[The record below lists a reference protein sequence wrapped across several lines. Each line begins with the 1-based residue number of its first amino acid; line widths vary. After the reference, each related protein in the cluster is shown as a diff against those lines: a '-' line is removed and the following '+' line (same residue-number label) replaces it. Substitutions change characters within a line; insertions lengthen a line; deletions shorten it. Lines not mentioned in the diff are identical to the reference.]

1 MEELK
6 AFRHRIEKHFA
17 RLTNSEQKIAAYLLA
32 NFDQAA
38 FLTASQL
45 ARHLEISEATVVR
58 FARSIGY
65 RSFPEFKRVVQ
76 DIYRFKATP
85 ATRLQHKL
93 ADLQSGK
100 GHVLH
105 QIIEMELQYL
115 AEVPHSIAT
124 QDFDRAVK
132 LLLKSKRIFVFGTGP
147 SRILADLMEL
157 RLRRFGLTIFGLTE
171 SGRDVL
177 DKLLLL
183 RRDDAVIAAG
193 FHRVTGELLAVLN
206 HARRVGAPAILLTDT
221 LNAQFK
227 KRASVVLSARRGPVS
242 TFHSLTVPMAI
253 INAIILAVALECPAT
268 SVASLD
274 LLQSLR
280 AESGLDF
287 SGK

>member
-1 MEELK
+1 M
-6 AFRHRIEKHFA
+6 
-17 RLTNSEQKIAAYLLA
+17 
-32 NFDQAA
+32 
-38 FLTASQL
+38 
-45 ARHLEISEATVVR
+45 
-58 FARSIGY
+58 
-65 RSFPEFKRVVQ
+65 
-76 DIYRFKATP
+76 
-85 ATRLQHKL
+85 
-93 ADLQSGK
+93 
-100 GHVLH
+100 
-105 QIIEMELQYL
+105 
-115 AEVPHSIAT
+115 
-124 QDFDRAVK
+124 
-132 LLLKSKRIFVFGTGP
+132 
-147 SRILADLMEL
+147 
-157 RLRRFGLTIFGLTE
+157 
-171 SGRDVL
+171 L